1 MSRIKYLVIGALA
14 CTVAGVAQ
22 ADQTRW
28 VSDHLSTY
36 VRSGPTDEYRIVG
49 TVDSGDKVTLL
60 ATDGDYSRIRSQGGD
75 TVWIKST
82 DLQEQESVTEQVP
95 ALKAR
100 ANELQSRL
108 SSINETWEKKVAGST
123 ELLNARQQRIA
134 DLEQHTADLN
144 QQLTQAQSQS
154 RTYKARLDSE
164 KDDLLMRYFVYGGSV
179 AGAGLL
185 LGLLVPHFPRRRKKR
200 DRWF

>member
-49 TVDSGDKVTLL
+49 TVASGDRVTLL

-75 TVWIKST
+75 TVWIKSA
-82 DLQEQESVTEQVP
+82 DLQEQESVAEQVP

-100 ANELQSRL
+100 ADELQSRL

-134 DLEQHTADLN
+134 ELEQHTASLN
-144 QQLTQAQSQS
+144 KQLSQAQSQS

-185 LGLLVPHFPRRRKKR
+185 LGLIVPHLPRRRKKR